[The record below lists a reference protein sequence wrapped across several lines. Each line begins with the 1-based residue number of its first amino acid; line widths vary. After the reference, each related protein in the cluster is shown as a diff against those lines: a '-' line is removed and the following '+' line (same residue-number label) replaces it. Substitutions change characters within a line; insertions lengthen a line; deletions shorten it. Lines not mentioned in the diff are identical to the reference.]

1 MEKICEIIKVIAIFD
16 EKRYALLVSGKQWPL
31 SITKRI

>member
-1 MEKICEIIKVIAIFD
+1 MSNKVIATFD
-16 EKRYALLVSGKQWPL
+16 EKRYALLVSGKEWAL